1 MGTYIKK
8 NNKYERKEPK
18 EFTGDDAEREFSN
31 LLIHNP
37 EIFPDKWYEPAS
49 KWIPISVE
57 MKLDTGYLDI
67 LGIDDGGAIYIIE
80 SKLGKNYEIKRTV
93 RQQVADYYYALLKL
107 AKRPDGWEK
116 FCDKIKIANSKD
128 LCKKYDYAF
137 HNKNLEE
144 IMEQSGISGN
154 ERDVCLNE
162 IKYNFQKGNYTLVI
176 ATNIIPR
183 NLRISIDGQNEI
195 DAKHKI
201 PTFALEINEFKTNS
215 NEEMV
220 VSSTYPYDL
229 AEIKQRK
236 SAIRGEDAD
245 EDAFQKK
252 FDNNTKLTD
261 EQKEIFN
268 EVRKEIE
275 NLADDRSYGKSHNP
289 IFYPYFDTVAGGDR
303 APLSLGS
310 DGNFQFCLDKLYD
323 YVNNAGPNIE
333 TMESNAWKEK
343 ILTIPE
349 LKKIYDKTGKWS
361 RYNKPEEWMPVHKD
375 IIKIVKDLI
384 PQKLD

>member
-1 MGTYIKK
+1 
-8 NNKYERKEPK
+8 
-18 EFTGDDAEREFSN
+18 
-31 LLIHNP
+31 
-37 EIFPDKWYEPAS
+37 
-49 KWIPISVE
+49 

-80 SKLGKNYEIKRTV
+80 SKLGKNHEIKRTV

-107 AKRPDGWEK
+107 AEHPDGWEK
-116 FCDKIKIANSKD
+116 FCDKIKIANNKD

-162 IKYNFQKGNYTLVI
+162 IKHNFQKGNYTLVI

-215 NEEMV
+215 PEGMV

-245 EDAFQKK
+245 EDTFQKY
-252 FDNNTKLTD
+252 FDNNTKLSD

-275 NLADDRSYGKSHNP
+275 NLADRCSYGKSHNP
-289 IFYPYFDTVAGGDR
+289 ILYPYFDTVAGGDR
-303 APLSLGS
+303 APVSLGS